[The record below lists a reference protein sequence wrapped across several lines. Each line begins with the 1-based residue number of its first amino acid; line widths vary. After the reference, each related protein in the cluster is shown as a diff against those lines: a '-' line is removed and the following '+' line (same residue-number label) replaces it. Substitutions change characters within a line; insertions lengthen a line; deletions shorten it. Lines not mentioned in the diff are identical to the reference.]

1 MLRVGVVGCGA
12 IGSIICRALDKDIE
26 GAELVGIH
34 EHHIKNIESLCA
46 ELSCKPKMMKISEM
60 VKVVDLVVESA
71 AAIAVPQTA
80 IASLENGCDVM
91 IMSVGALVDRKLL
104 DNLVNLARKHNCKIY
119 LPSGAVAG
127 IDGIKSAASAPI
139 HSVTLTTTKPPKGLA
154 GAPYVVVNNIDL
166 ESFDGP
172 EVIFDGTA
180 IEAVKAFPANVNVA
194 ACISL
199 AGIGVDKTRVKIVVD
214 PGSTRNRHEI
224 EVIGDFG
231 RFTTEVENIPFPENP
246 RTSYLAALSAVATLK
261 KIASPLQ
268 IGT

>member
-12 IGSIICRALDKDIE
+12 IGSIICRSLDQDIE

-34 EHHIKNIESLCA
+34 EHHIENIESLCA

-60 VKVVDLVVESA
+60 VTNVDLVVESA
-71 AAIAVPQTA
+71 SAVAVPQAAIAA
-80 IASLENGCDVM
+80 LESGCDVM
-91 IMSVGALVDRKLL
+91 IMSVGALVDGQLL

-127 IDGIKSAASAPI
+127 IDGIKSATSAPI
-139 HSVTLTTTKPPKGLA
+139 HSVTLTTTKPPRGLA
-154 GAPYVVVNNIDL
+154 GAPYVVANKIDL
-166 ESFDGP
+166 DAFDRP

-199 AGIGVDKTRVKIVVD
+199 AGIGVDKTRVKIVVNH
-214 PGSTRNRHEI
+214 GSTRNRHEI